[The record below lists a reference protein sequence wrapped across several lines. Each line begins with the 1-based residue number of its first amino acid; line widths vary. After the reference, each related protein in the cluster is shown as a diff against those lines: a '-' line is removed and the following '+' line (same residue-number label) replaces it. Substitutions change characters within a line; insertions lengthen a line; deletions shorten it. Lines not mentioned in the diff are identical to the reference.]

1 MEVLISWLSLDTLG
15 GEVGCFPVH
24 MTNQKNR
31 KCTSLPLYEDASDSK
46 YSLTFSTYQ
55 PGFWEMMKFAWMQ
68 YISILLI
75 FLWIFERIKIFLLRN
90 QVLNIV
96 PVSLLPPLLSYKEHQ
111 SWQSLQRRKNF
122 ALSGLYCFCIWK
134 MRFSTRW
141 VHTLFCKVYCEF
153 SV

>member
-1 MEVLISWLSLDTLG
+1 MKLKQDVSLKNVSSIMLPWGKGDFGDSHFLTVPGHSW

-24 MTNQKNR
+24 MTSQKNR

-96 PVSLLPPLLSYKEHQ
+96 PVSLLPPLLSYKEHK
-111 SWQSLQRRKNF
+111 S
-122 ALSGLYCFCIWK
+122 
-134 MRFSTRW
+134 
-141 VHTLFCKVYCEF
+141 
-153 SV
+153 